1 MTRSEI
7 IAHVAE
13 TLPKLGFSQIQ
24 KVVPEIFEEIMSSV
38 NKGNRVEF
46 RGFGTFH
53 ARNNNPRLG
62 RNPKTGEIVTIPAKK
77 RLAFKAGK
85 ELRDKMNSRTKA

>member
-13 TLPKLGFSQIQ
+13 TLPELGLFHIQ
-24 KVVPEIFEEIMSSV
+24 KIVPEIFEEIMSSV
-38 NKGNRVEF
+38 AKGKRVEF

-53 ARNNNPRLG
+53 VRNNNPRLG
-62 RNPKTGEIVTIPAKK
+62 RNPKTGEIVTIPAKR
-77 RLAFKAGK
+77 RLSFKAGK
-85 ELRDKMNSRTKA
+85 ELKDKMNLRTKT